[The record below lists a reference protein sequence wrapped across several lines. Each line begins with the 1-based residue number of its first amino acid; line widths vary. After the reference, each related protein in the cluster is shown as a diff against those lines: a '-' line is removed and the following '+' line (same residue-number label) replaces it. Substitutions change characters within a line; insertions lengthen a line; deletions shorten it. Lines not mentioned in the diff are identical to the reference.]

1 MEDSVDLSRQRL
13 VLLEERGRTLTE
25 IERLKSS
32 VAFSIEV
39 VAEEGDPELWERE
52 KTLALIRGLE
62 AKVAEIDR
70 AVRKLD
76 QGRYGVCERCDHAI
90 SPARL
95 EAVPTAMFCVKCKQ
109 EMERASRLQVQR
121 EV

>member
-1 MEDSVDLSRQRL
+1 MEDSVDPSRQRQ
-13 VLLEERGRTLTE
+13 VLKEERDRTVTE
-25 IERLKSS
+25 IERLKST
-32 VAFSIEV
+32 VAYSIEV

-52 KTLALIRGLE
+52 KTLALIRTLE
-62 AKVAEIDR
+62 AKVIEIDR

-76 QGRYGVCERCDHAI
+76 QGRYGVCERCSEAI

-95 EAVPTAMFCVKCKQ
+95 EAVPTAMFCVKCKS
-109 EMERASRLQVQR
+109 EMERATRLQARR